1 MTELLETIR
10 EEAMK
15 GYTEY
20 SGIEL
25 TEVRD
30 GYAAGRVVIKP
41 QHCNPS
47 GAVHGGIIFC
57 LGDVIGGIAC
67 RMKDSLP
74 VTVSSTLSYM
84 RPMLGDKVIYA
95 EAKVL
100 MNGKTTMFA
109 EISILNEQREETAKL
124 QAVYYNMKSKGK
136 K

>member
-10 EEAMK
+10 KEAMK

-25 TEVRD
+25 TEVGE
-30 GYAAGRVVIKP
+30 GYAAGRVVIEP
-41 QHCNPS
+41 QHLNPS

-67 RMKDSLP
+67 RMTDSLP
-74 VTVSSTLSYM
+74 VTVSSTISYM
-84 RPMLGDKVIYA
+84 RPMVGDKVIYA

-100 MNGKTTMFA
+100 KSGKTTMFA
-109 EISILNEQREETAKL
+109 EISILNEQKEEAVKL